1 MMLCYAIINYHFAFT
16 GLLTMKNVLIALGK
30 ACCYTLLFIILQY
43 AASFAYALV
52 AGAIAAV
59 KQLSSSGSI
68 DYGTIVG
75 TLYDTVTSGTTIIVL
90 ISNICT
96 ILALVV
102 FFALRKKNLL
112 DEVGATPIPGATY
125 LPLSIAG
132 MSLAVLVII
141 ILNMLPI
148 SEEAF
153 AEYTE
158 STSVIDSSGFISM
171 VSTVIFAPIAE
182 EMIFRGLVYTR
193 LKRAMPKWIAAV
205 LQAALFGVL
214 HGQILWIAYAFAVGL
229 ILAAYFEST
238 GSLFANITVHICFN
252 LMGGYI
258 LSYIFTESTA
268 VYIVFASVVLLTV
281 CTRSAIRIAKS
292 GKNI

>member
-1 MMLCYAIINYHFAFT
+1 
-16 GLLTMKNVLIALGK
+16 MKKVLIALGK
-30 ACCYTLLFIILQY
+30 ACCYTLLFILLQY

-59 KQLSSSGSI
+59 KQLSSTGSI

>member
-1 MMLCYAIINYHFAFT
+1 
-16 GLLTMKNVLIALGK
+16 MKKVLIALGK
-30 ACCYTLLFIILQY
+30 ACCYTLLFILLQY
-43 AASFAYALV
+43 AASFAYAFV

-59 KQLSSSGSI
+59 KQLSSTGSI

-268 VYIVFASVVLLTV
+268 VYIVFASVVLLIV

>member
-1 MMLCYAIINYHFAFT
+1 
-16 GLLTMKNVLIALGK
+16 MKKVLIALGK
-30 ACCYTLLFIILQY
+30 ACCYTLLFILLQY

-59 KQLSSSGSI
+59 KQLSSTGSI

-182 EMIFRGLVYTR
+182 ELIFRGLVYTR

-268 VYIVFASVVLLTV
+268 FYIVFASVVLLTV

>member
-1 MMLCYAIINYHFAFT
+1 
-16 GLLTMKNVLIALGK
+16 MKKVLIALGK
-30 ACCYTLLFIILQY
+30 ACCYTLLFILLQY

-59 KQLSSSGSI
+59 KQLSSTGSI

-268 VYIVFASVVLLTV
+268 VYIVFASVVLLIV

>member
-1 MMLCYAIINYHFAFT
+1 
-16 GLLTMKNVLIALGK
+16 MKKVLIALGK
-30 ACCYTLLFIILQY
+30 ACCYTLLFILLQY

-59 KQLSSSGSI
+59 KQLSSTGSI

-112 DEVGATPIPGATY
+112 DEVGATPIPGAAY

-193 LKRAMPKWIAAV
+193 LKRAMPKWIAAI

>member
-1 MMLCYAIINYHFAFT
+1 
-16 GLLTMKNVLIALGK
+16 MKKVLIALGK
-30 ACCYTLLFIILQY
+30 ACCYTLLFILLQY

-59 KQLSSSGSI
+59 KQLSSTGSI

-193 LKRAMPKWIAAV
+193 LKRAMPKWIAAI

>member
-1 MMLCYAIINYHFAFT
+1 
-16 GLLTMKNVLIALGK
+16 MKKVLIALGK
-30 ACCYTLLFIILQY
+30 ACCYTLLFILLQY
-43 AASFAYALV
+43 AASFAYAFV

-59 KQLSSSGSI
+59 KQLSSTGSI

-90 ISNICT
+90 ISNVCT

-268 VYIVFASVVLLTV
+268 VYIVFASVVLLIV

>member
-1 MMLCYAIINYHFAFT
+1 
-16 GLLTMKNVLIALGK
+16 MKKVLIALGK

-43 AASFAYALV
+43 VASFACALV
-52 AGAIAAV
+52 TGTIESV
-59 KQLSSSGSI
+59 KQLSSSGNI
-68 DYGTIVG
+68 DYDTIIS
-75 TLYDTVTSGTTIIVL
+75 TLYDSLSSSTTVIVL

-112 DEVGATPIPGATY
+112 DEVGAAPIPGATY
-125 LPLSIAG
+125 LPLSVVG

-158 STSVIDSSGFISM
+158 STSVIDSSGFLSM
-171 VSTVIFAPIAE
+171 VSTVIFAPITE
-182 EMIFRGLVYTR
+182 EIIFRGLVYTR

-214 HGQILWIAYAFAVGL
+214 HGQIVWMAYAFAVGL

-238 GSLFANITVHICFN
+238 GSLFANITIHICFN
-252 LMGGYI
+252 LMGGYV

-268 VYIVFASVVLLTV
+268 VYIVLASVVLLTV

>member
-1 MMLCYAIINYHFAFT
+1 
-16 GLLTMKNVLIALGK
+16 MKKVLVALGK
-30 ACCYTLLFIILQY
+30 ACCYTLLFILLQY

-52 AGAIAAV
+52 AGTIAAV
-59 KQLSSSGSI
+59 KQLSSTGSI

>member
-1 MMLCYAIINYHFAFT
+1 
-16 GLLTMKNVLIALGK
+16 MKKVLIALGK
-30 ACCYTLLFIILQY
+30 ACCYTLLFILLQY

-59 KQLSSSGSI
+59 KQLSSTGSI

-182 EMIFRGLVYTR
+182 ELIFRGLVYTR

-268 VYIVFASVVLLTV
+268 VYIVFASVVLLIV

>member
-1 MMLCYAIINYHFAFT
+1 
-16 GLLTMKNVLIALGK
+16 MKKVLIALGK
-30 ACCYTLLFIILQY
+30 ACCYTLLFILLQY

-52 AGAIAAV
+52 AGTIAAV
-59 KQLSSSGSI
+59 KQLSSTGSI

-182 EMIFRGLVYTR
+182 ELIFRGLVYTR

>member
-1 MMLCYAIINYHFAFT
+1 
-16 GLLTMKNVLIALGK
+16 MKKVLIALGK
-30 ACCYTLLFIILQY
+30 ACCYTLLFILLQY
-43 AASFAYALV
+43 AASFAYAFV

-59 KQLSSSGSI
+59 KQLSSTGSI

-171 VSTVIFAPIAE
+171 VSTVF
-182 EMIFRGLVYTR
+182 
-193 LKRAMPKWIAAV
+193 
-205 LQAALFGVL
+205 
-214 HGQILWIAYAFAVGL
+214 
-229 ILAAYFEST
+229 
-238 GSLFANITVHICFN
+238 TVVEIQP
-252 LMGGYI
+252 
-258 LSYIFTESTA
+258 
-268 VYIVFASVVLLTV
+268 
-281 CTRSAIRIAKS
+281 
-292 GKNI
+292 

>member
-1 MMLCYAIINYHFAFT
+1 
-16 GLLTMKNVLIALGK
+16 MKKVLIALGK
-30 ACCYTLLFIILQY
+30 ACCYTLLFILLQY

-52 AGAIAAV
+52 AGTIAAV
-59 KQLSSSGSI
+59 KQLSSTGSI

-268 VYIVFASVVLLTV
+268 VYIVFASVVLLIV

>member
-1 MMLCYAIINYHFAFT
+1 
-16 GLLTMKNVLIALGK
+16 MKKVLIALGK
-30 ACCYTLLFIILQY
+30 ACCYTLLFILLQY

-59 KQLSSSGSI
+59 KQLSSTGSI

-112 DEVGATPIPGATY
+112 DEVGATPIQGATY

-171 VSTVIFAPIAE
+171 VSNVIFAPIAE

-268 VYIVFASVVLLTV
+268 VYIVFASVVLLIV